1 MSDLIGDI
9 VAKNSADDILRDQY
23 LTLKDE
29 YGRLHQEHELLARR
43 AAALEADLQD
53 LQGNYER
60 TAAALEEREQ
70 QVESLVSE
78 LRESDAIMLEL
89 KDRHDSL
96 EEINDR
102 LVAENRRLDADNKQ
116 HKQRAFELEGEL
128 ERLRENAELQ
138 DRMAQRQED
147 TITKL
152 RLRLNIQEA
161 DNEELSVRAV
171 ESEQARRV
179 YQTEY
184 IRTAM
189 SSLWDPA
196 GRTRP
201 KDRALIEGVIQP
213 SAPAVSSV
221 TTSLPLMSRPVSTT
235 AIVPASDPDALSY
248 SERLN
253 QLTVLTEAPY
263 QAQLKN
269 QSVTSLDS
277 AYEPGTYDPD
287 RYERRRPGPT
297 SGLPIGGGLGV
308 SATHSL
314 ALQML
319 DTSMDLGSLR
329 GAGAGFGGF
338 YT

>member
-29 YGRLHQEHELLARR
+29 YGRLHQEHDLLTRR
-43 AAALEADLQD
+43 TATLEAKLQE
-53 LQGNYER
+53 LQAIYER
-60 TAAALEEREQ
+60 TAVALEEREQ
-70 QVESLVSE
+70 QLESLVSE
-78 LRESDAIMLEL
+78 LQDSDTLMAEL
-89 KDRHDSL
+89 KDQHDSL
-96 EEINDR
+96 EKINDK
-102 LVAENRRLDADNKQ
+102 LVTENRRLDADNKQ
-116 HKQRAFELEGEL
+116 YKQRAFEMEEEL

-138 DRMAQRQED
+138 DRLAQRQED

-152 RLRLNIQEA
+152 RLRLNVQEA

-179 YQTEY
+179 YQAEY

-189 SSLWDPA
+189 SSIWDPA
-196 GRTRP
+196 GRTRV
-201 KDRALIEGVIQP
+201 KDRGLIEGLVP
-213 SAPAVSSV
+213 PTAPAVSSV

-235 AIVPASDPDALSY
+235 AIVPTSDPDALSY

-253 QLTVLTEAPY
+253 QLTVLAEAPY
-263 QAQLKN
+263 QANLTN
-269 QSVTSLDS
+269 HSVTSLDS

-287 RYERRRPGPT
+287 RYERRRSGPT
-297 SGLPIGGGLGV
+297 PTLPLGGGIGA

-329 GAGAGFGGF
+329 GVGTGIGGL